1 MNILLLPPYTY
12 VYPILR
18 YLVADYSLSCDDA
31 EWKQMLP
38 FAILM
43 VVFFVF
49 GVPLF
54 LAILLVRHR
63 TVIKKLG
70 RDIDE
75 TLAEA
80 AVLEQLG
87 ESIDVDKARALYR
100 QVDTDGSGSID
111 FVEFA
116 KFWISQNDGEDD
128 GTSGSGLA
136 DIVRL
141 MTLSKDSPKNV
152 ESLGH
157 QALGLMSA
165 RAGRQSIRRNVTV
178 DDNTHTFASTETKG
192 DGGRSTEAKTAEAS
206 TNGPD
211 EAMHAANEGMGDFD
225 HHVKGGARRGGG
237 MEVEDGVEMMLGVLW
252 RNYKPEYY
260 FFDIVNFTFKL
271 VLWATLVF
279 FNYGSQLQIGTA
291 LLLCVGR
298 LALHA
303 QFEPYRMVTD
313 NAFDCKV
320 IAASYLPRPH
330 VSPTH
335 CTHHGTSPHT
345 IAFMPPH
352 HNDRSY
358 LKILRCRNGR
368 SES

>member
-1 MNILLLPPYTY
+1 
-12 VYPILR
+12 
-18 YLVADYSLSCDDA
+18 
-31 EWKQMLP
+31 MLP

-49 GVPLF
+49 GVPVF
-54 LAILLVRHR
+54 LSILLVRHR
-63 TVIKKLG
+63 NVIKKLG
-70 RDIDE
+70 RNIDE
-75 TLAEA
+75 ALAEA

-116 KFWISQNDGEDD
+116 KFWISQNDEEDD
-128 GTSGSGLA
+128 GMPGSGLA
-136 DIVRL
+136 DIVR
-141 MTLSKDSPKNV
+141 MITQSKDSPEKV

-178 DDNTHTFASTETKG
+178 GDNTHTFASTETKG
-192 DGGRSTEAKTAEAS
+192 DDGESAEAKTAEAP
-206 TNGPD
+206 TNDPD
-211 EAMHAANEGMGDFD
+211 EAMHATNEGMGGSD
-225 HHVKGGARRGGG
+225 HHGEGRARGEGG
-237 MEVEDGVEMMLGVLW
+237 MDVEDGVEMMLGVLW

-320 IAASYLPRPH
+320 IAASH

-335 CTHHGTSPHT
+335 CTHHGTSPHP
-345 IAFMPPH
+345 IACMPPH
-352 HNDRSY
+352 H
-358 LKILRCRNGR
+358 IQ
-368 SES
+368 

>member
-1 MNILLLPPYTY
+1 MNILLLPPHA
-12 VYPILR
+12 YPILR

-128 GTSGSGLA
+128 GGLA
-136 DIVRL
+136 GIVR
-141 MTLSKDSPKNV
+141 MITQGNGVDEMK
-152 ESLGH
+152 SLGH

-165 RAGRQSIRRNVTV
+165 RAGRQSIRRNVRVTV

-192 DGGRSTEAKTAEAS
+192 DDGRSTETKTAEAS
-206 TNGPD
+206 TNDLD
-211 EAMHAANEGMGDFD
+211 EAIHAANEGMGDFD
-225 HHVKGGARRGGG
+225 HHVEGGARRGGG

-303 QFEPYRMVTD
+303 QFEPYRMVMD

-320 IAASYLPRPH
+320 IAASYLPTPH

-345 IAFMPPH
+345 IAFMP
-352 HNDRSY
+352 
-358 LKILRCRNGR
+358 K
-368 SES
+368 